1 MILKENIILMYMS
14 NLIISNS
21 IDIYTRDNPD
31 EKKKKKRVIGK
42 AGQNFE
48 ILKNDEFNK
57 LTENEYRVNQLK
69 DMCRHYKLKV
79 SGNKKDLVV
88 RIHSYLKL
96 SYYSI
101 KIQNMWRKYLYRKF
115 ICSLGPAFKDRSIC
129 VNAIDFL
136 TMDDLST
143 ISPIQFFSYKDDDDT
158 IYGFDIKSIYN
169 LLLKDKKDA
178 KNPYNR
184 KPFPKKVKKNINDLI
199 TLGGILNFNLSI
211 NIQPDNLSREKHM
224 ELKIIGIFQ
233 DIDALGNYTNGEWFL
248 SLTKIH
254 LIRYIRELLDI
265 WTYRANLDFV
275 TKREICPPI
284 GNPFMGIYINMLPN
298 KNVEELREIS
308 LSIIERMVKTGVN
321 NGSKCLGAS
330 YVLCALTLVNF
341 DAAQA
346 LPWLYES
353 VAPN

>member
-1 MILKENIILMYMS
+1 MYMS

-21 IDIYTRDNPD
+21 IELYTRDNPD

-48 ILKNDEFNK
+48 ILKISDFNK
-57 LTENEYRVNQLK
+57 LIENEYRVNQLK

-79 SGNKKDLVV
+79 SGNKKCLIA
-88 RIHSYLKL
+88 RIYSFLKL

-101 KIQNMWRKYLYRKF
+101 KIQNRWRKYLYRKF
-115 ICSLGPAFKDRSIC
+115 IYNLGPAFKNRSIC
-129 VNAIDFL
+129 VNETDFF
-136 TMDDLST
+136 TMDDLTSVPT
-143 ISPIQFFSYKDDDDT
+143 VQFFSYKDVDNT
-158 IYGFDIKSIYN
+158 VYGFDIKSIYN
-169 LLLKDKKDA
+169 LLSKEKNNA

-184 KPFPKKVKKNINDLI
+184 KPFPKQIKKNINEVIKLSVMLNLDL
-199 TLGGILNFNLSI
+199 NI
-211 NIQPDNLSREKHM
+211 NIQSDNLSREKYT
-224 ELKIIGIFQ
+224 ELKIIGLFQ
-233 DIDALGNYTNGEWFL
+233 DIDALGNYTNAEWFL

-254 LIRYIRELLDI
+254 LIRYIRELLNI
-265 WTYRANLDFV
+265 WTYRANLDFI

-298 KNVEELREIS
+298 KNIEELREIS
-308 LSIIERMVKTGVN
+308 QSIIERMVKTGVN
-321 NGSKCLGAS
+321 HGSKCLGAS
-330 YVLCALTLVNF
+330 YVLCALTLVNSE
-341 DAAQA
+341 AAQA